1 MKNPETQQQ
10 TAAEQCI
17 ALRKQLEAVRAERDR
32 NLNVTRQGA
41 DSAGSLDSSVRRN
54 TALIK
59 KLRGL
64 SEETHASILDDIAR
78 MDQSKYVS
86 EAVAAIAEASLRPS
100 DIPAAVKVCS
110 ALHRRYP
117 DFSSQIAAALAKAF
131 QAAGSSSG
139 SGESASRRRRALLRL
154 LVELLSVGVYSGAGV
169 LLTLVKE
176 LANQDFKKERDSA
189 HTALSLLASFAKT
202 SADLLAESPP
212 STMGPATDSAEQE
225 EAGNAAA
232 AEALQTEQAALQEEI
247 SLRFALS
254 EPERHSF
261 TKVFERCYD
270 GGATALQEEHTAM
283 IAQERENALTLNT
296 RGELSAEV
304 AAEYERRRKAYESL
318 HRGVVSLAE
327 VLGRPAPTLHE
338 DAFTRTTTS
347 VGGTASA
354 DADSGPVPAFEDLE
368 TRSFYESLPD
378 LRALVPAILL
388 VDRKEVCEPH
398 APYVPRAV
406 SAPGDLCALGQS
418 TGVVNSSQPCG
429 RQDSQAADADEPSDP
444 GQDDDD
450 PIALSP
456 DAAASAALSTDMA
469 HLSLNPNTTHPT
481 TQEPAAL
488 PSAATA
494 STPQNPP
501 LHDSSTTSSTASAA
515 SAATTTVST
524 PAPGKATHA
533 PGAASTDLCDEV
545 AVNFCFVSS
554 KAARRRLVKAL
565 CSVPRASLQ
574 LLPYYAR
581 VVAVL
586 GQLFPDVPQAVIA
599 FLDAEFNT
607 LLVRKDMTAHTLEP
621 RLRNARYLAELAKF
635 KLLPPGPFFSH
646 LRQLLDDFQGHNI
659 DAAVAMVETAGLF
672 MHRVPETHDRMEH
685 ALQTMMRKRTVQN
698 LGPRLSADVDSAFYQ
713 VKRPDKA
720 SLHRKK
726 RPPMQEYIRHLLFE
740 VLNNAKATSYVA
752 RQLLKLPWKEHE
764 AYVLKCMMKVV
775 RGRFT
780 NIPVI
785 TCLAGGL
792 AHCHESLGI
801 AFVDAVLEDIRWG
814 LEHPVA
820 GMYQKRTADIRL
832 LGEQYNYMLCHSL
845 PIFDTLY
852 LLTSFG
858 HETPERLAALD
869 PPDDF
874 FRIRLVCAL
883 LETCGCYFNEG
894 AARKHLDRF
903 LTFLQAYLLSKP
915 TLPLDVDF
923 DLQDVFQK
931 VRPKLHRFATHEE
944 ALAAVDEILTHEAEV
959 GASLG
964 TIGEGDGSESEEE
977 EEGERRGGGGG
988 GGGTDGDQSSSSSNV
1003 RGAVLAR
1010 SLSDVS
1016 DRSDDGRGDKYED
1029 EFELEFASLM
1039 TGNPSGAGGS
1049 SGSSPQV
1056 RQAGTLV
1063 VAWPQPG
1070 WAAAAAGSSR
1080 QDPDPDPGKA
1090 GWSGGAGGGLPSV
1103 TTAMVC

>member
-388 VDRKEVCEPH
+388 VDRKED
-398 APYVPRAV
+398 AGA
-406 SAPGDLCALGQS
+406 A
-418 TGVVNSSQPCG
+418 
-429 RQDSQAADADEPSDP
+429 DSQAADADEPSDP

-533 PGAASTDLCDEV
+533 PGAASTSAAASQAAAPAPVHQPHKEAGVLDAVLSRLRTCVSRDLCDEV

-894 AARKHLDRF
+894 AARRHLDRF

-923 DLQDVFQK
+923 DLQDVFQR

-944 ALAAVDEILTHEAEV
+944 ALAAVDEILMHEAAV

-964 TIGEGDGSESEEE
+964 TIGEGDGSESEGGEE
-977 EEGERRGGGGG
+977 EEGRRGGGGG
-988 GGGTDGDQSSSSSNV
+988 VGGRTAT
-1003 RGAVLAR
+1003 R
-1010 SLSDVS
+1010 
-1016 DRSDDGRGDKYED
+1016 
-1029 EFELEFASLM
+1029 
-1039 TGNPSGAGGS
+1039 
-1049 SGSSPQV
+1049 
-1056 RQAGTLV
+1056 
-1063 VAWPQPG
+1063 
-1070 WAAAAAGSSR
+1070 AAAAATCAALCWR
-1080 QDPDPDPGKA
+1080 
-1090 GWSGGAGGGLPSV
+1090 GA
-1103 TTAMVC
+1103 